1 MERLEATRFRALT
14 GARGGSPA
22 VQQPGKTDRMTLETE
37 ALLDRRRLR
46 RSLSLWRVLAV
57 VAGVLALGALA
68 IQGAGDGAGFGG
80 TKQIARMTIEGVITE
95 NRDQLKLLERL
106 ARAKNVDAVILYVN
120 SPGGTTA
127 GGEALYEAIRA
138 VSSKKPIV
146 AQFGTIATSAAYICG
161 LATDQIFARGNTI
174 TGSVGVIFQWP
185 EVSELLAK
193 LGVKMNEIKSGNLK
207 AVPSPYAPLDQ
218 AGRETTERMVQESMT
233 WFRGL
238 VADRRKIDPATVP
251 GLVQGRVFSGREAI
265 TLKLVDQIGGEGE
278 VQRWLETERKIT
290 RGLKIVDWKP
300 RTDES
305 WGVLGMMG
313 RIAGAALGLNPEAV
327 RFLND
332 DPRLSALLLD
342 GMVSVWQPA
351 EK

>member
-1 MERLEATRFRALT
+1 MLFR
-14 GARGGSPA
+14 S
-22 VQQPGKTDRMTLETE
+22 
-37 ALLDRRRLR
+37 
-46 RSLSLWRVLAV
+46 
-57 VAGVLALGALA
+57 
-68 IQGAGDGAGFGG
+68 
-80 TKQIARMTIEGVITE
+80 
-95 NRDQLKLLERL
+95 
-106 ARAKNVDAVILYVN
+106 
-120 SPGGTTA
+120 
-127 GGEALYEAIRA
+127 
-138 VSSKKPIV
+138 
-146 AQFGTIATSAAYICG
+146 
-161 LATDQIFARGNTI
+161 
-174 TGSVGVIFQWP
+174 VIFQWP

>member
-1 MERLEATRFRALT
+1 M
-14 GARGGSPA
+14 S
-22 VQQPGKTDRMTLETE
+22 LETE

-57 VAGVLALGALA
+57 VAGVLALGGLA
-68 IQGAGDGAGFGG
+68 VKGGVDSTGFGE
-80 TKQIARMTIEGVITE
+80 KKHIARMAIEGVITE
-95 NRDQLKLLERL
+95 NRDQLRLLDRL
-106 ARAKNVDAVILYVN
+106 ARSKNVDAVVLYIN

-127 GGEALYEAIRA
+127 GGEALYEAIRQ
-138 VSSKKPIV
+138 VSAKKPVV

-161 LATDQIFARGNTI
+161 LATDQIVARGNTI
-174 TGSVGVIFQWP
+174 TGSVGVIFQWA
-185 EVSELLAK
+185 EVSELLGK

-207 AVPSPYAPLDQ
+207 AVPSPFSPLDQ
-218 AGRETTERMVQESMT
+218 AGRETTERMVQESMG

-238 VADRRKIDPATVP
+238 VADRRKIDPSAVP
-251 GLVQGRVFSGREAI
+251 GLVQGRVFSGREAL
-265 TLKLVDQIGGEGE
+265 TLKLVDQIGGEAE

-290 RGLKIVDWKP
+290 PGLKIVDWKP
-300 RTDES
+300 KADES

-313 RIAGAALGLNPEAV
+313 RIAGAVLGLNTDAV
-327 RFLND
+327 KFLND

>member
-1 MERLEATRFRALT
+1 
-14 GARGGSPA
+14 
-22 VQQPGKTDRMTLETE
+22 MTLETE

-57 VAGVLALGALA
+57 VAGVAAIGALA
-68 IQGAGDGAGFGG
+68 VKGGAGGAGFGE
-80 TKQIARMTIEGVITE
+80 KHHIARMTIEGVISE
-95 NRDQLKLLERL
+95 NRDQLRLLDRL
-106 ARAKNVDAVILYVN
+106 ARAKNVDAVILYIN

-138 VSSKKPIV
+138 VSAKKPEV

-161 LATDQIFARGNTI
+161 LATDQIVARGNTI
-174 TGSVGVIFQWP
+174 TGSVGVIFQWA

-207 AVPSPYAPLDQ
+207 AVPSPFSPLDQ
-218 AGRETTERMVQESMT
+218 AGRETTERMVRESMG

-238 VADRRKIDPATVP
+238 VADRRKLDTAAVP
-251 GLVQGRVFSGREAI
+251 GLEQGRVFSGREAV
-265 TLKLVDQIGGEGE
+265 TLKLIDQIGGEAE
-278 VQRWLETERKIT
+278 AQRWLETEKKIAT
-290 RGLKIVDWKP
+290 GLKIVDWKP
-300 RTDES
+300 KAEEN

-313 RIAGAALGLNPEAV
+313 RIVGALLGLNDSAV
-327 RFLND
+327 KFLND
-332 DPRLSALLLD
+332 DPRLSALLID